1 MTTKQVGSKAIKA
14 SKQASAVVYVPTKA
28 HIAIAATAGSAAG
41 SMVSSR
47 IAFNDAAKALFM
59 AKVTI
64 GDARKCPLAQAFL
77 SARFPAKVAAST
89 KANALAAF
97 RAAVASGKD
106 YDENATTT
114 AKRIEAKATKAKPAA
129 ATKPATVAVAAV
141 ETKAKPATAV
151 AATKPAAV
159 AVTPAATDAYVIT
172 IGKKASAKKASATI
186 RDLANKI
193 KDNEEFSLLAACLI
207 DALDEFDSE
216 E

>member
-59 AKVTI
+59 AKVII

-106 YDENATTT
+106 YDENAATT
-114 AKRIEAKATKAKPAA
+114 AKRTEAKATKAKPAA
-129 ATKPATVAVAAV
+129 ATKPAAV
-141 ETKAKPATAV
+141 ETKAKPATAA

-159 AVTPAATDAYVIT
+159 AATPAATPAATDAYVIT